1 VLKIVKKQDTFTH
14 FTNIC
19 AAGSTI
25 LESILES
32 ILDNVVNA
40 DQTFSQRRFTSQA
53 MLILRLSLKKG

>member
-1 VLKIVKKQDTFTH
+1 MLKIVKKQDTFTH

-19 AAGSTI
+19 AGST
-25 LESILES
+25 ILES